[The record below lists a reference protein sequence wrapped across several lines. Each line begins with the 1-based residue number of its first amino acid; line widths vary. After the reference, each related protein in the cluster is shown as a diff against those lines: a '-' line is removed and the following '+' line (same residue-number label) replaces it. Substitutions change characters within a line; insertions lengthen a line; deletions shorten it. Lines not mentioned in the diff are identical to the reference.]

1 MPRSQGFARG
11 DLDTAF
17 PLDDKFL
24 DLRGRLS
31 SDRYYAATGVYWTV
45 VAATWREA
53 DRKVALRV
61 APDAADLID
70 ELVAVKLL
78 DPDGRVPSRSFTA
91 WVGRAK
97 RQRKVTSDRQ
107 ARNRAGM
114 SRSVT
119 RDIGV
124 TNGDVRVTSRESQ
137 PARASAPQGQEGT
150 AGTETGGA
158 GGTDDRDS
166 LDTYHELTL
175 FRPWGV
181 WSGEKIRAAMN
192 DYGDARVDAAM
203 RAEATADP
211 DRKTLLD
218 RTLARLA
225 RDAEKAKQERK
236 ARQPKP
242 PVNEEVRQRILEET
256 RRVKG
261 MTA

>member
-24 DLRGRLS
+24 DLRGRLT

-53 DRKVALRV
+53 ERKIAIRV

-78 DPDGRVPSRSFTA
+78 EPDGRLPSRSFTS
-91 WVGRAK
+91 WIGRAK
-97 RQRKVTSDRQ
+97 RQRKTTADRQ
-107 ARNRAGM
+107 ARNRAGK
-114 SRSVT
+114 SRVT
-119 RDIGV
+119 ERDTSV
-124 TNGDVRVTSRESQ
+124 TNGESQ
-137 PARASAPQGQEGT
+137 PARVSAPLGTEGT
-150 AGTETGGA
+150 AGTETGGV
-158 GGTDDRDS
+158 GGSEDRDA
-166 LDTYHELTL
+166 LDTYYELTL

-181 WSGEKIRAAMN
+181 WSGDKIRAAVN
-192 DYGDARVDAAM
+192 DYGDAKVDAAM
-203 RAEATADP
+203 RAEAEADA

-225 RDAEKAKQERK
+225 RDAERVKRERK
-236 ARQPKP
+236 AREPKM
-242 PVNEEVRQRILEET
+242 PVNEEVRQRIIAET
-256 RRVKG
+256 QRVKD
-261 MTA
+261 MSA